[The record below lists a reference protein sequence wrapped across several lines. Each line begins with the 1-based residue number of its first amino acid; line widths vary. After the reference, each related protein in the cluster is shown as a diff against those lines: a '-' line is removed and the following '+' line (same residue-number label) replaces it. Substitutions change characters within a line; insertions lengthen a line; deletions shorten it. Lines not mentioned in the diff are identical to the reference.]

1 MRLLKKQVFMNKK
14 ISPALNIIAIFFG
27 IINFTAC
34 SKGSNSPAPP
44 PDACAGKTIVITAT
58 PTATE
63 PCTAEGKI
71 DVSATGSTNFMYK
84 LKSTGTYQLSGKFTN
99 VADGNYT
106 VFAKDGTGCENSVA
120 VTITSSGAAG
130 PLFTAVKALVTA
142 KCLSCHNN
150 SNSNGGM
157 NWSVE
162 CNIVINKT
170 RIKVR
175 AVDEGTMPQSGPLS
189 QGDKDIITNWI
200 NGGGGYIN

>member
-1 MRLLKKQVFMNKK
+1 MNKK
-14 ISPALNIIAIFFG
+14 ITTALNIIAIIFG

-34 SKGSNSPAPP
+34 SKSSNSAAPP

-58 PTATE
+58 PAATV
-63 PCTAEGKI
+63 PCTADGKI

-99 VADGNYT
+99 VAGGDYT
-106 VFAKDGTGCENSVA
+106 IFAKDGAGCENSVA
-120 VTITSSGAAG
+120 VTVASSGAAG
-130 PLFTAVKALVTA
+130 PLFTAVKGLVTA
-142 KCLSCHNN
+142 KCQSCHNN
-150 SNSNGGM
+150 TVANGGM
-157 NWSVE
+157 NWAVE
-162 CNIVINKT
+162 CNIVINKA

-200 NGGGGYIN
+200 NGGGGYTN